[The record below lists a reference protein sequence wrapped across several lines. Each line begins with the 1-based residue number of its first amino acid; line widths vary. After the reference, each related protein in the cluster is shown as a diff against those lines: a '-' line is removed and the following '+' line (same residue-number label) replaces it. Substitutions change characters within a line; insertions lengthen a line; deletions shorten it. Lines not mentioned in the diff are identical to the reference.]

1 MQCVLLGDVTELQ
14 ATTHT
19 IEFPYTRTLGPV
31 IGAFFTGLRD
41 RRILGIR
48 AGDRVL
54 VPPLEYDPE
63 NGNTLPPDF
72 VEVGPGGTVT
82 SWAWVGTPTR
92 KHPLDRPFA
101 FALIQLDGSD
111 TALVHAVDT
120 GSMDEMRTGLRVTAR
135 WRDERTGRIDDIE
148 CFVPEGGGA

>member
-1 MQCVLLGDVTELQ
+1 MQCVLLGVVTELR

-31 IGAFFTGLRD
+31 IGPFLTGLRD

-63 NGNTLPPDF
+63 NGNSLEPDF
-72 VEVGPGGTVT
+72 VEVGPAGTVT
-82 SWAWVGTPTR
+82 SWAGISKHAR
-92 KHPLDRPFA
+92 KHLPARA
-101 FALIQLDGSD
+101 FAC
-111 TALVHAVDT
+111 AVSQRA
-120 GSMDEMRTGLRVTAR
+120 G
-135 WRDERTGRIDDIE
+135 
-148 CFVPEGGGA
+148 